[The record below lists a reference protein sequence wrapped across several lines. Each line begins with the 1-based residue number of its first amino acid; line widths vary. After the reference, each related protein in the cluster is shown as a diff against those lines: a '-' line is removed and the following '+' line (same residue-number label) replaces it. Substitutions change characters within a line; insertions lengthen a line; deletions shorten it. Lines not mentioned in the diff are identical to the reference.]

1 METFH
6 KAKMEN
12 SDRKNLWENIY
23 QTKELNTVSW
33 YQPVPQTSIDLILE
47 ANLSKDAKII
57 DVGGGDSFLVD
68 HLLRL
73 GFSDVTVLDI
83 SSKAIEK
90 AKVRLGENASKVKW
104 IVADASNF
112 DSDEKYDFWHDRA
125 AFHFFT
131 DKKGVTNYV
140 QNANRLTTKVAHL
153 AIGTFSENGP
163 LKCSGIEI
171 QQYSEGSLS
180 NVFSQYFEKQ
190 KCFTI
195 DHQTPSGSIQNF
207 IFCTFLKK

>member
-1 METFH
+1 VETFH
-6 KAKMEN
+6 QAKMKN
-12 SDRKNLWENIY
+12 FDRKNHWENIY

-47 ANLSKDAKII
+47 ANVSKDAKII

-90 AKVRLGENASKVKW
+90 AKVRLGENAAKVKW
-104 IVADASNF
+104 LVADASNF

-131 DKKGVTNYV
+131 DKKEVANYV
-140 QNANRLTTKVAHL
+140 QNANRLTTNDAHL
-153 AIGTFSENGP
+153 AISTFSENGP

-171 QQYSEGSLS
+171 QQYSEVSLI
-180 NVFSQYFEKQ
+180 NAFSQYFAKQ

-207 IFCTFLKK
+207 VFCTFLKK

>member
-1 METFH
+1 
-6 KAKMEN
+6 MEN

-83 SSKAIEK
+83 SSKAMEK
-90 AKVRLGENASKVKW
+90 AKVRLGENASKAFLFAKLSQPLVDTDSC
-104 IVADASNF
+104 VYGAD
-112 DSDEKYDFWHDRA
+112 R
-125 AFHFFT
+125 
-131 DKKGVTNYV
+131 
-140 QNANRLTTKVAHL
+140 
-153 AIGTFSENGP
+153 
-163 LKCSGIEI
+163 
-171 QQYSEGSLS
+171 
-180 NVFSQYFEKQ
+180 
-190 KCFTI
+190 
-195 DHQTPSGSIQNF
+195 
-207 IFCTFLKK
+207 